1 MPLFASPIYLV
12 TDRRQTAGR
21 PLHVVI
27 EQALAA
33 GVRAVQLREPDLPTR
48 GLLDLAK
55 DLRALTAMHKAQLL
69 INDRLDLAL
78 AVGADGVHLRASSL
92 PVAAARRIMGS
103 NRLVGISTHSLDEVM
118 RAQQDG
124 ADFAVLGPIY
134 DTPSKRGFGAPIG
147 LGAIE
152 KAAAQ
157 CRIPIFAIGG
167 VSASRAAELRRA
179 GASGV
184 ALISAVLSA
193 PAVGEAAAD
202 VLRRWHDAASAS
214 V

>member
-1 MPLFASPIYLV
+1 MPSLRSPIYLV

-21 PLHVVI
+21 PLLVVI

-48 GLLDLAK
+48 ELLDLAK
-55 DLRALTAMHKAQLL
+55 DLRALTSKHRAQLL

-92 PVAAARRIMGS
+92 PVAAARRVMGPE
-103 NRLVGISTHSLDEVM
+103 RLVGVSTHSVDEVM

-152 KAAAQ
+152 KAAAE
-157 CRIPIFAIGG
+157 CRIPLFAIGG
-167 VSASRAAELRRA
+167 VSPSRAVELRRA

-184 ALISAVLSA
+184 ALISAVLSV
-193 PAVGEAAAD
+193 PAVGEATAD
-202 VLRRWHDAASAS
+202 LLRRWNDAASVSA
-214 V
+214 